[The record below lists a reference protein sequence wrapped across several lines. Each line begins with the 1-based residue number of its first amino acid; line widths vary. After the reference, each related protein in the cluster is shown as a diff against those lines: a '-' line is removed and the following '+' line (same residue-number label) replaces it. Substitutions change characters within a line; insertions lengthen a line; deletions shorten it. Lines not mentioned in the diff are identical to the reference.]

1 MAAMFLSLINQPG
14 EAAGAALTAA
24 VVVGGAV
31 GWFLKKKMA
40 ESAAQAA
47 AELENAKSAAAAKL
61 AAEQQ
66 KAAEAALAAQG
77 RFDGLSAQF
86 ADLEQRH
93 QTLREASERRQNE
106 AGHKIAALEADLSA
120 TREIAAQLGPTQA
133 RIKDLETALTA
144 EQGRVRA
151 LDQAMSA
158 QTARAGDLDRRLG
171 EAQEFAL
178 RTKKDLEERE
188 EELKRVM
195 AVHEAFLAEGG
206 LQSELNKANEA
217 KAQSDAKVAQLQK
230 SLSATEQRLA
240 LVQKEFMTA
249 VGVPS
254 APVKAVPA
262 APAAVADKR
271 VKELEEKIAQMEADA
286 RKKAREDGYRIA
298 ELEYKLGELKNS

>member
-1 MAAMFLSLINQPG
+1 MRVMFLSLISQPG

-24 VVVGGAV
+24 LVVGGAV

-47 AELENAKSAAAAKL
+47 AELENAKSAAAEKL

-66 KAAEAALAAQG
+66 KAAQAALAAQG

-93 QTLREASERRQNE
+93 QTLREASERRQNDAE
-106 AGHKIAALEADLSA
+106 QKIATLEADLSA

-188 EELKRVM
+188 EELKRVI
-195 AVHEAFLAEGG
+195 AEHEAFLAEGG

-217 KAQSDAKVAQLQK
+217 KVQSEAKVAQLQK

-254 APVKAVPA
+254 APVKAVSA
-262 APAAVADKR
+262 APAPVADKR

-298 ELEYKLGELKNS
+298 ELEYKLGELNNS